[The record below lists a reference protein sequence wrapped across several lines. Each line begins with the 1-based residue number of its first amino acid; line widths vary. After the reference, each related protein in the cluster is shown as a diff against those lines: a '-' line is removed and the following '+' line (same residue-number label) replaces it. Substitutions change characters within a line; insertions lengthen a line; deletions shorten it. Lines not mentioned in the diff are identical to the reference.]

1 MVTEI
6 AYIALGSNLGDR
18 VENCKRAVELCSEFL
33 DIMSTSS
40 FYETEPL
47 GFEEQPFFINAV
59 VKATTSLDPE
69 SLLSKLLA
77 IENAMGRERRQ
88 KNGPRTIDLDILF
101 YGNRVVKRPHL
112 AIPHPRAHIRRFVL
126 EPLYE
131 IEPGM
136 IHPVLGETVTVL
148 LRELEDDKSVRKL
161 QP

>member
-18 VENCKRAVELCSEFL
+18 VENCKRAVEFCLEFL
-33 DIMSTSS
+33 EIVSTSS

-59 VKATTSLDPE
+59 VKATTPLDPG
-69 SLLSKLLA
+69 SLLAKLLA

-88 KNGPRTIDLDILF
+88 ENGPRTIDLDILF
-101 YGNRVVKRPHL
+101 YGNHIVKRPHL
-112 AIPHPRAHIRRFVL
+112 TIPHPRAHIRRFIL
-126 EPLYE
+126 EPLCE

-136 IHPVLGETVTVL
+136 IHPVFGETVAVL

-161 QP
+161 RP